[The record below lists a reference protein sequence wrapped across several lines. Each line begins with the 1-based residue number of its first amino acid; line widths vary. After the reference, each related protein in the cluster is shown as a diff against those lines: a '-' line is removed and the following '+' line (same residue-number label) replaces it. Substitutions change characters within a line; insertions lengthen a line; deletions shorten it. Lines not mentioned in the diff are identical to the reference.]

1 MDQLFAAFII
11 IGVMLEIYELN
22 RARFVAMPD
31 NKLPALVTSM
41 LTSAIIY
48 GLFIIAGWY
57 AEGLLPELTPFTE
70 QIVAIAL
77 IAVIVAY
84 SLFRDK
90 RYNKAGK
97 MIYGNFNLF
106 LLISVGRG
114 ILHIITGF
122 ILALMAVRMLWV
134 LESYAF
140 GVFVF
145 GIGVILAKGDR
156 VRIFGISVGYIKV
169 VSYAIAT
176 LLILIN

>member
-11 IGVMLEIYELN
+11 IGVMLEIYEIN
-22 RARFVAMPD
+22 RARLVSMPD
-31 NKLPALVTSM
+31 RGVSAVITS
-41 LTSAIIY
+41 LLASAIVY

-57 AEGLLPELTPFTE
+57 AEALLPEIGTVATKTLT
-70 QIVAIAL
+70 VSL
-77 IAVIVAY
+77 IAVIVGY
-84 SLFRDK
+84 SLFRDR

-106 LLISVGRG
+106 LLITVGRG
-114 ILHIITGF
+114 ILHLITGF
-122 ILALMAVRMLWV
+122 ILALMAVRGLWL

-140 GVFVF
+140 GVLVF

-156 VRIFGISVGYIKV
+156 VRIFGISVGYIKI

>member
-1 MDQLFAAFII
+1 MDHLFAAFII

-22 RARFVAMPD
+22 RARLVA
-31 NKLPALVTSM
+31 LPTRKFSALLTSLLSSALV
-41 LTSAIIY
+41 Y
-48 GLFIIAGWY
+48 GLFMIAGFY
-57 AEGLLPELTPFTE
+57 AQTLLPELGV
-70 QIVAIAL
+70 VAQKGVAVTL
-77 IAVIVAY
+77 IAVVVAY

-97 MIYGNFNLF
+97 MVYGNFNLF
-106 LLISVGRG
+106 VLISVGRG
-114 ILHIITGF
+114 ILHLITGF
-122 ILALMAVRMLWV
+122 ILALMAVPGLWV

-140 GVFVF
+140 GIIIF

-176 LLILIN
+176 FLILIN